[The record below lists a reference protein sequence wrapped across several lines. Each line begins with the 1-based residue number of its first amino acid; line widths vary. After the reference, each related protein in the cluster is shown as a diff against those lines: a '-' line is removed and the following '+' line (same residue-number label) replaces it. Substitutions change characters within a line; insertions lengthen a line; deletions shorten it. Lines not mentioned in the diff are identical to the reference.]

1 MNSTHQ
7 EAPALQMEDLRVA
20 FPGPTGPSEVVRGV
34 SLEIARGERVA
45 VVGES
50 GSGKTMM
57 GLSMLG
63 LGPDQA
69 RVSGRVLVGGIDMVA
84 SSPAT
89 LRRMRGGAVS
99 MVFQDALSALNP
111 VRTIGSQLTESVL
124 RHNNTTRR
132 AARDRV
138 LEVLD
143 AVGVPAPSERFS
155 AHPHQLSGG
164 LRQRA
169 MIALALVNSPLLVIA
184 DEPTTALDATIQA
197 QVLDVLRS
205 GLSGAALLLIT
216 HDLAVAA
223 RVCDRVNV
231 VYAGR
236 VVEHG
241 PVEELLHRPRHPY
254 THGLIGAVPRFDP
267 ARADLRP
274 IPGAP
279 PAPGEGGDGCW
290 FAPRCEFAQ
299 EDCRTLDPVLSEQNP
314 VACWHPQ
321 EGVPA

>member
-1 MNSTHQ
+1 MTSHTH
-7 EAPALQMEDLRVA
+7 ETPALRMENLRVA
-20 FPGPTGPSEVVRGV
+20 FPGPQGPTEVVRGV

-63 LGPDQA
+63 ITPAHGQ
-69 RVSGRVLVGGIDMVA
+69 VSGSVLVGGTDMVA
-84 SSPAT
+84 SPPAT

-111 VRTIGSQLTESVL
+111 VRTIGSQLTESVR
-124 RHNNTTRR
+124 RHSGLSQR
-132 AARDRV
+132 AARERV
-138 LEVLD
+138 LAVLD
-143 AVGVPAPSERFS
+143 SVGVPVPAERFGS
-155 AHPHQLSGG
+155 YPHQLSGG

-169 MIALALVNSPLLVIA
+169 MIALALLNSPLLVIA

-197 QVLDVLRS
+197 QVLEVLRS
-205 GLSGAALLLIT
+205 GLGDAALLLIT

-241 PVEELLHRPRHPY
+241 PVEELLHDPRHPY
-254 THGLIGAVPRFDP
+254 TRGLIGAVPRFDP
-267 ARADLRP
+267 ERADLQP
-274 IPGAP
+274 IPGTP
-279 PAPGEGGDGCW
+279 PEPGTGGDGCW

-299 EDCRTLDPVLSEQNP
+299 EDCLTSEPVLSERTRA
-314 VACWHPQ
+314 ACWHPQ
-321 EGVPA
+321 EGVPV

>member
-1 MNSTHQ
+1 MSSHTHQ
-7 EAPALQMEDLRVA
+7 TPALRMENLRVA
-20 FPGPTGPSEVVRGV
+20 FPGPQGPTEVVRGV

-63 LGPDQA
+63 ITPAHGQ
-69 RVSGRVLVGGIDMVA
+69 VSGSILVGGTDMVA
-84 SSPAT
+84 SPPAT

-111 VRTIGSQLTESVL
+111 VRTIGSQLTESAR
-124 RHNNTTRR
+124 RHGGLSQR
-132 AARDRV
+132 AAREQV
-138 LEVLD
+138 LAVL
-143 AVGVPAPSERFS
+143 ATVGVPVPAERFGS
-155 AHPHQLSGG
+155 YPHQLSGG
-164 LRQRA
+164 LRQRV
-169 MIALALVNSPLLVIA
+169 MIALALLNSPLLVIA

-197 QVLDVLRS
+197 QVLEVLRS
-205 GLSGAALLLIT
+205 GLGDAALLLIT

-241 PVEELLHRPRHPY
+241 PVEELLHNPRHPY
-254 THGLIGAVPRFDP
+254 TRGLIGAVPRFDP
-267 ARADLRP
+267 QRADLRP
-274 IPGAP
+274 IPGTP
-279 PAPGEGGDGCW
+279 PEPGSGGEGCW
-290 FAPRCEFAQ
+290 FAPRCAFVQ
-299 EDCRTLDPVLSEQNP
+299 DDCLAFDPVLSEQTRA
-314 VACWHPQ
+314 ACWHPA
-321 EGVPA
+321 EGVSG